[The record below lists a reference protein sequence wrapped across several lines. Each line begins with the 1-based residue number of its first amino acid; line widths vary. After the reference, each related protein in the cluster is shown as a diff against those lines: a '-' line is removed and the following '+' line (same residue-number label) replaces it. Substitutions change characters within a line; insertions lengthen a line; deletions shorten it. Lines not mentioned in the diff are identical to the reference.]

1 MLPVE
6 TESREAGCQHLQ
18 DRAPD
23 EFRSIVQMDA
33 PEIEVFLR
41 VVNRSLHIRRV
52 SKGRAARVRTGAR
65 VSEARDALT
74 KRTIV
79 RDMSR

>member
-52 SKGRAARVRTGAR
+52 SKGRAVRTGAR